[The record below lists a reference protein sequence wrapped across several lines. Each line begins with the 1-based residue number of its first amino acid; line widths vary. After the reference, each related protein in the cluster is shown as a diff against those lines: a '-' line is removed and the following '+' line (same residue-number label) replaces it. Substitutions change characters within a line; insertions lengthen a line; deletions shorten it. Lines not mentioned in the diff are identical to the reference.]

1 MDKMVELLTSIAEP
15 ALNLFKPCGR
25 RGPAVVAVTQPVDS
39 KNLQHPQQLESPPES
54 PRSELGHDALTVDQ
68 ISSEDGS
75 AVVAVKRDIVV
86 INITSHSAA
95 VCHKFL
101 GSIFTILED
110 DGIPIDFVA
119 TSAVDC
125 SLAINSATDNAAR
138 IDSVRGHLFK
148 EGRVSVFPKMAN
160 LVLTVGEDSKASIT
174 VLAGRMLSLLS
185 GNGIKVEMI
194 SKGTCVRDCPFC
206 VSRVASGSM
215 MSVLDFFFAA
225 RKSHDAN
232 MDAGAGKTKFYC
244 VVKEKDVSRA
254 TSLLD
259 TNLFDLSINIVQD
272 TQAEQIDVS

>member
-25 RGPAVVAVTQPVDS
+25 RGPAVVAATQPVDS
-39 KNLQHPQQLESPPES
+39 KSLQQRQQLESPPES
-54 PRSELGHDALTVDQ
+54 PRSGLGQDDLVVDQ
-68 ISSEDGS
+68 ISSGDGS

-101 GSIFTILED
+101 GSIFTILEE

-125 SLAINSATDNAAR
+125 SLAINSATANAAR
-138 IDSVRGHLFK
+138 IDAVRGHLFR

-160 LVLTVGEDSKASIT
+160 LVLTVGEDSETSIT

-185 GNGIKVEMI
+185 GKGIKIEMI
-194 SKGTCVRDCPFC
+194 SKGTCVPSSPFC
-206 VSRVASGSM
+206 VSCVASGSM
-215 MSVLDFFFAA
+215 ITLVNFPATKNRTMLTWMQVPAKPNFTALS
-225 RKSHDAN
+225 RKR
-232 MDAGAGKTKFYC
+232 MC
-244 VVKEKDVSRA
+244 RA
-254 TSLLD
+254 PRRYLTPACSTSAS
-259 TNLFDLSINIVQD
+259 TSCRTHKQ
-272 TQAEQIDVS
+272 SK